1 MRYPL
6 TNGEVAATITEYHII
21 TPRGQLAATFED
33 KKLAQDRFAKYA
45 IGFKLVEV
53 QRRLKVIDEIR
64 PLPFIIEDEIPPV
77 ATRKL
82 RVVA

>member
-6 TNGEVAATITEYHII
+6 TDGETSAVITEYHII
-21 TPRGQLAATFED
+21 TPRGQLSATFED

-53 QRRLKVIDEIR
+53 QRKLKVIGEIV
-64 PLPFIIEDEIPPV
+64 PQPV
-77 ATRKL
+77 VEEPKL
-82 RVVA
+82 RAVA